1 MSWLLIVI
9 LIVIGLIF
17 LLLEILV
24 IPGATVAGIIG
35 GAVIVFGIYE
45 AYHSHGNIAGHYTL
59 VATIV
64 ATLLVLVYAIR
75 SKTWKKAMLHSEI
88 DSKVNIIDEEKI
100 KVGDTGIAISRLAP
114 SGKARINDNLY
125 EVHTMGSFVD
135 QETEIEVVKINFNK
149 IIVKLK

>member
-1 MSWLLIVI
+1 MPWELIII

-45 AYHSHGNIAGHYTL
+45 AYHSHGAIAGHITL
-59 VATIV
+59 VSTIV

-75 SKTWKKAMLHSEI
+75 SKTWKKAMLQTQI
-88 DSKVNIIDEEKI
+88 NSKVNIIDEKKI
-100 KVGDTGIAISRLAP
+100 KIGDTGITISRLAP
-114 SGKARINDNLY
+114 AGKARINDSLY
-125 EVHTMGSFVD
+125 EVHSLGSFID
-135 QETEIEVVKINFNK
+135 QEMEIEVLKISYNK
-149 IIVKLK
+149 IIVKPK